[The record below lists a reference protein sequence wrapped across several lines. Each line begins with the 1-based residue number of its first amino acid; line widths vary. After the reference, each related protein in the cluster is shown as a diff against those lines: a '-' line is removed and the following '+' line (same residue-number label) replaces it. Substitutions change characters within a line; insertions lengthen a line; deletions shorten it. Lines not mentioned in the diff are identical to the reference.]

1 MSSGYSSYYLLYS
14 GSDVAL
20 DIRKDRK
27 IGKKKKKTVKGSRY
41 RSNSKALPK
50 YEITSK
56 SLTVTDNFPR

>member
-14 GSDVAL
+14 GSGVAL

-27 IGKKKKKTVKGSRY
+27 VGKKKKTVKGRRY